1 MPKRLPFEQ
10 DKREVVGK
18 QTYAQLWESAL
29 KQPKSYREV
38 KQEGFEICAN
48 LAKMMK
54 VPRRTMSDQ
63 LSNLVDR
70 GKAERIEVK
79 LDSGRIGFA
88 YRLVR

>member
-1 MPKRLPFEQ
+1 MPKRSPFEQ

-38 KQEGFEICAN
+38 KQEGFEICSN

-63 LSNLVDR
+63 LCNLVDR
-70 GKAERIEVK
+70 GEVERIEVK